1 MARDIYGNPILRYG
15 QASPIIPS
23 TVRLTQSPAA
33 NPYDP
38 RATYQGDLQT
48 ELGVVPQLQR
58 PMVSP
63 VLGRPSVA
71 REGAIMRGAMTPA
84 QSSALAT
91 QTLAETA
98 RERAIRQSAMGAAQ
112 QQRQQRPKGFF
123 DSLPSPMSPAGQALG
138 AFGSTALQLS
148 GWPDRPMT
156 LGAGLGAAVQAAQEA
171 YTTAQEKEAKTALAK
186 QQRDIEAANRAQDL
200 AIKMLEIQATQAR
213 TEREEKGKAFT
224 EEKAL
229 RDTLDKRS
237 KDFDEALMGFQKVQR
252 AALAEPSG
260 ANDIALI
267 FGFMKTID
275 PTSVVREG
283 EFATAE
289 QAGGVGSQV
298 LNLYNRAVS
307 GERLPDNVRK
317 KFVDA
322 AREQFAPALE
332 RQRGLEQG
340 FTDLAERYELDPT
353 KIVLSRIPKQGSMT
367 MPYSVATEEEAQE
380 LPSGSY
386 VYINGRLARID

>member
-1 MARDIYGNPILRYG
+1 MANGK
-15 QASPIIPS
+15 PIIPS
-23 TVRLTQSPAA
+23 PYPIIPSPLQVRGIPNRSQVGAAQLPPTYLSTRSGIPSYTQLPQRVGESVMPSAVLTPQQRAAQATQRLAQLTQSRGGGS
-33 NPYDP
+33 D
-38 RATYQGDLQT
+38 
-48 ELGVVPQLQR
+48 V
-58 PMVSP
+58 MP
-63 VLGRPSVA
+63 V
-71 REGAIMRGAMTPA
+71 T
-84 QSSALAT
+84 
-91 QTLAETA
+91 
-98 RERAIRQSAMGAAQ
+98 
-112 QQRQQRPKGFF
+112 QQRSRGFF
-123 DSLPSPMSPAGQALG
+123 DSLPSLSSPAGQGLMAAATTG
-138 AFGSTALQLS
+138 LQLS
-148 GWPDRPMT
+148 GWQDRPMT
-156 LGAGLGAAVQAAQEA
+156 LGAGLGAMGQAGMEA
-171 YTTAQEKEAKTALAK
+171 YTAAQEKEAKTALAK